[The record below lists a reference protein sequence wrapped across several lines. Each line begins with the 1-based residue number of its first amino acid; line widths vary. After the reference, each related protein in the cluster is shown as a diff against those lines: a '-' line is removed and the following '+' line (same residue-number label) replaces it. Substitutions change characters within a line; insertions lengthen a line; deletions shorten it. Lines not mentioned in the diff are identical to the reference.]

1 MGMASDRP
9 DYLLIALRAVG
20 SGHAFFI
27 REVVANYYAQFS
39 PTQDAFF
46 GQRTACGGEP
56 RRR

>member
-9 DYLLIALRAVG
+9 DYWLIPLRGVG

-39 PTQDAFF
+39 PTQDAFL
-46 GQRTACGGEP
+46 A
-56 RRR
+56 